1 MYKCQ
6 GEVILQEAKVNFVA
20 GYVSEFVVNV
30 PTICLDKKDVYSMLT
45 NELVVMRIKFVP
57 KASFT

>member
-20 GYVSEFVVNV
+20 GYVSEFVVIV
-30 PTICLDKKDVYSMLT
+30 LDFSIVCEND
-45 NELVVMRIKFVP
+45 R
-57 KASFT
+57 